1 MSKFKPN
8 RRVYK
13 PAISGSSSSS
23 ALALEEPPVVAAEA
37 AIPLP
42 VEATRPVQRAALNF
56 TMLFLFFRISFL
68 HEFLTSKIGIDL
80 HLLMLIGGISFLAA
94 LLTGRLMS
102 AVRDR
107 IATLWLIFALCLFG
121 ATLFSSWRGGS
132 LPVLS
137 DYLRTTLPLA
147 VLIPVV
153 AQTKE
158 DVIKI
163 VKTIGWAGTAVIALG
178 FTSKSIIDGRIVLL
192 SASSIGDSNDYA
204 AYLLFVL
211 PVVAY
216 LFYGM
221 NRSPFLKL
229 LGLVVIPAGMF
240 QILSS
245 GSRGAVVGIAA
256 TLLLVVVFGK
266 PKVKIAILLG
276 VPAFALL
283 AIPFIPGKSAERF
296 ASLFESAAA
305 DKTDAAASSEAR
317 RRLLEQSI
325 TLTLQHP
332 LFGVG
337 PGQFMDSE
345 SGLAKASGERGM
357 WHQTH
362 NTYTQ
367 VSSECGIPALLVF
380 LTVMGTTWKRLWRT
394 TKAPDPILAA
404 IAQVVLISMLSYAVC
419 VFFLSHAYDF
429 PLVVSSGLAIAIYRL
444 VPSLNE
450 ATGQMGSAVGSPF
463 VRMATRFKRAEA

>member
-1 MSKFKPN
+1 MSQFKPN
-8 RRVYK
+8 RRAYQ
-13 PAISGSSSSS
+13 PAISGSSSSG
-23 ALALEEPPVVAAEA
+23 ALALEELPVAAANA

-42 VEATRPVQRAALNF
+42 VEAVRPAQRAALNF

-94 LLTGRLMS
+94 LLTGRLMA
-102 AVRDR
+102 AVKDR
-107 IATLWLIFALCLFG
+107 IAILWLVFALCLFC

-158 DVIKI
+158 DVIKV

-178 FTSKSIIDGRIVLL
+178 FTSKSIVDGRIVLL

-204 AYLLFVL
+204 AYLIFVL
-211 PVVAY
+211 PIVVY

-221 NRSPFLKL
+221 NRSPFLKV
-229 LGLVVIPAGMF
+229 LGLLVIPAGMF

-245 GSRGAVVGIAA
+245 GSRGGLVGVAA
-256 TLLLVVVFGK
+256 TLLLVVVLGR

-276 VPAFALL
+276 IPAFALL

-296 ASLFESAAA
+296 ASLFRSAGD
-305 DKTDAAASSEAR
+305 DKTDATASSEAR

-325 TLTLQHP
+325 TLTLHNP
-332 LFGVG
+332 VFGVG

-345 SGLAKASGERGM
+345 SGLAKSSGERGM

-380 LTVMGTTWKRLWRT
+380 LAVIGTTLKRLWLT
-394 TKAPDPILAA
+394 TKAPDPVLAA
-404 IAQVVLISMLSYAVC
+404 IAQVVLVSMLSYAVC

-444 VPSLNE
+444 VPGWAE
-450 ATGQMGSAVGSPF
+450 ATRQMGSALVQP
-463 VRMATRFKRAEA
+463 VRRMVIR